1 MDNDIKVAMIYVSGT
16 LGTALL
22 TFLGIFIQKN
32 YICGCCS
39 REKPV
44 PEPLPIPLP
53 EPNPYLPNPEPLPL
67 SNPVLPVPIPDEC
80 QILETKLGNFL
91 GIIKVNQSN
100 CFTNKKKCPFC
111 NKYFCEYHIKP
122 NNTGDTGGHVCE
134 SINP

>member
-44 PEPLPIPLP
+44 PEPLPV
-53 EPNPYLPNPEPLPL
+53 PL
-67 SNPVLPVPIPDEC
+67 SNPALPIPIPDEC